1 MKFETTDVPFHVF
14 RVVRSHL
21 LKRGFNVSQ
30 RKLMNT
36 IMELIAKNEK
46 EMLQML
52 KEKKDYEVQV
62 KNWLES
68 SVETELT
75 DALEEHDLVV

>member
-1 MKFETTDVPFHVF
+1 MKLETTDVPFHVF
-14 RVVRSHL
+14 RVVRSHF
-21 LKRGFNVSQ
+21 LKRGLNVSQ
-30 RKLMNT
+30 GKLMDT

-68 SVETELT
+68 PVETERT

>member
-1 MKFETTDVPFHVF
+1 MD
-14 RVVRSHL
+14 
-21 LKRGFNVSQ
+21 
-30 RKLMNT
+30 T
-36 IMELIAKNEK
+36 IMELIAKNET

-68 SVETELT
+68 PVETERT
-75 DALEEHDLVV
+75 DALEEHNLVV

>member
-1 MKFETTDVPFHVF
+1 MD
-14 RVVRSHL
+14 
-21 LKRGFNVSQ
+21 
-30 RKLMNT
+30 T

-52 KEKKDYEVQV
+52 KEKKDYEVHV

-68 SVETELT
+68 PVETEHT

>member
-1 MKFETTDVPFHVF
+1 MKLESTDVPFHVF
-14 RVVRSHL
+14 RVMQSHFVKMGL
-21 LKRGFNVSQ
+21 NVSQ
-30 RKLMNT
+30 GRLMDT

-68 SVETELT
+68 PVETERT